1 MTPEERSLDRDALPA
16 SSGPLDRDASSLG
29 AAGGPMSLGAA
40 GDRMMTLTLNGEP
53 VELADGATVADL
65 VAAWAPSVR
74 GVAAAVDGAVVPRGT
89 WGRVVL
95 RDGQRVELLTAVQGG

>member
-1 MTPEERSLDRDALPA
+1 MT
-16 SSGPLDRDASSLG
+16 
-29 AAGGPMSLGAA
+29 
-40 GDRMMTLTLNGEP
+40 TLTLNGEP

-65 VAAWAPSVR
+65 VAAWAPSAR